1 MSDTSALITRVSEEE
16 GIAWLTLNRP
26 ERKNALSKALM
37 AEIIE
42 CLKELREN
50 DRIRC
55 IVTTGAGDSFC
66 SGLDLYDLR
75 ESWRRKRRWEEG
87 GTAREIITLLRNC
100 PQVTIAA
107 INGYCLGG
115 GMCLL
120 NGHDIA
126 FAADN
131 AKIGMPEVIRGS
143 YGAIATPTLFS
154 VRDTVKKSLL
164 HSTVLGKPDSG
175 GGGKARPGFQ
185 GGSSSTTHGSRKRIC
200 PDDRESRS
208 GYPGARQDCRLR
220 DQRSGLQQGASG
232 RRSGLASTEVL
243 HGSAQRRRRI
253 SEITER
259 RRSPVI
265 QKAGGKKADVRR
277 AFRGEPPAFSVI
289 CTSCDPSLTC
299 LVQDWFWKL
308 ALRWA

>member
-1 MSDTSALITRVSEEE
+1 MSDTSALIKRVSEEE

-37 AEIIE
+37 AEIID

-50 DRIRC
+50 NRIRC

-131 AKIGMPEVIRGS
+131 ARIGMPEVIRGS
-143 YGAIATPTLFS
+143 YGAIATPTLFQS
-154 VRDTVKKSLL
+154 GIPSKKAFYIQLSSENLTAEEAEKLGLVSKVVPQAQLMEAANQFARMIASRDPVTLEHAKIAAYVTKDLDFNRALQVDDLVSHRQKFYTDPLNDVEEYLRSQKGGGRLTYTKSDKKS
-164 HSTVLGKPDSG
+164 
-175 GGGKARPGFQ
+175 
-185 GGSSSTTHGSRKRIC
+185 
-200 PDDRESRS
+200 
-208 GYPGARQDCRLR
+208 
-220 DQRSGLQQGASG
+220 
-232 RRSGLASTEVL
+232 
-243 HGSAQRRRRI
+243 
-253 SEITER
+253 
-259 RRSPVI
+259 
-265 QKAGGKKADVRR
+265 
-277 AFRGEPPAFSVI
+277 
-289 CTSCDPSLTC
+289 
-299 LVQDWFWKL
+299 
-308 ALRWA
+308 